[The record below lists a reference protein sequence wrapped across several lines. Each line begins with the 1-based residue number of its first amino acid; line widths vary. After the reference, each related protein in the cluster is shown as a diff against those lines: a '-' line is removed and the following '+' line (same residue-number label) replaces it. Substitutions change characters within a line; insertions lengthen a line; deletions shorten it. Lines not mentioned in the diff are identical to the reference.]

1 MPGGNRKGPRGEGPM
16 TGRGAGLC
24 GGSDLPGRARRG
36 RGHRWGR
43 GFGWQGGQDSQPV
56 EGVQATLSQIL
67 DRLEALESR
76 QRTHTKENEG

>member
-1 MPGGNRKGPRGEGPM
+1 M

-24 GGSDLPGRARRG
+24 GGSDLPDRARRG
-36 RGHRWGR
+36 WGHRWGRGR
-43 GFGWQGGQDSQPV
+43 GFGWQGGQDSQPF

-76 QRTHTKENEG
+76 QPTHTKENEG